1 MDPVVH
7 FEMPAK
13 DRERMAN
20 FYTSAFGWKAHY
32 YGEEMGN
39 YVVVNTAETDENGMI
54 QQKGAING
62 GLFPVKDGDPPHYPS
77 VVISVDD
84 INASVNKIKEAG
96 GMVNGEPQHIPGIG
110 LYVQFTDT
118 EGNVSSILQPEMP
131 DA

>member
-13 DRERMAN
+13 DRDRMSD
-20 FYTSAFGWKAHY
+20 FYAKAFGWVAHK

-39 YVVVNTAETDENGMI
+39 YVVVHTADTDENGMI

-62 GLFPVKDGDPPHYPS
+62 GLFPVKESDPPQYPS

-84 INASVNKIKEAG
+84 IHASVKKIQEAG
-96 GMVNGEPQHIPGIG
+96 GKVNGEPMKIPGIG

-118 EGNVSSILQPEMP
+118 EGNVSSILQPEMR
-131 DA
+131 